1 MPCAGAAH
9 CDMELASAI
18 WLRTITFSNPSMS
31 VGSIGVPALAR
42 SMSAVV
48 RSEAAAFS
56 QLKYCRFSCSA
67 VEREMNVNGPILPV
81 GFIPL

>member
-1 MPCAGAAH
+1 
-9 CDMELASAI
+9 
-18 WLRTITFSNPSMS
+18 MS

-48 RSEAAAFS
+48 RSEAAASS
-56 QLKYCRFSCSA
+56 QLKYFRFSCSA
-67 VEREMNVNGPILPV
+67 VKRDMNVKEPIPPF